1 MERKQQIHNEKDFD
15 RSIKN
20 KLIIKETMKP
30 LIKIITFF
38 CVAFFV
44 VSCDPGLQ
52 VTYTVRNN
60 TDKDIKLI
68 YVIDYTDTL
77 ETVIQ
82 TNQTETIH
90 IVEKIGTPKMAN
102 KYDDSITVFRYFA
115 AQKDSL
121 LWTKNIKDRNEWIFS
136 ETGKHSCK
144 FELQINNN
152 DF

>member
-1 MERKQQIHNEKDFD
+1 
-15 RSIKN
+15 
-20 KLIIKETMKP
+20 MKP
-30 LIKIITFF
+30 LIKIITLF

-44 VSCDPGLQ
+44 VSCDPELQ
-52 VTYTVRNN
+52 VTYNVRNN
-60 TDKDIKLI
+60 TDKDIKLK

-90 IVEKIGTPKMAN
+90 IDKKIGTPKMAD
-102 KYDDSITVFRYFA
+102 KYDDSITVFRYFV

-121 LWTKNIKDRNEWIFS
+121 LWPKNVKDRSEWIFS
-136 ETGKHSCK
+136 ETGKRSCK
-144 FELQINNN
+144 FVLQIDNN